1 MKPLLILAPMRSE
14 MEQYLPF
21 LHTQIPLGHRTLFE
35 GAVEGFPLAVL
46 NTGMG
51 LTNTVAALLAALPL
65 VKPCAVLSQGTAGGH
80 VDWLQ
85 VGDIV
90 CATKF
95 VYGDSRKGEEILPVE
110 TADGPVE
117 SIEAHPHFIALGKK
131 YNLPLG
137 PITSGYAWRT
147 DPTRLRAC
155 HEQTGSLCEEME
167 DAAAAQI
174 CREQGL
180 PHGSLRV
187 ISNNHLRAD
196 GDYDIATAAKLQNFI
211 LSCIKNGE
219 LHL

>member
-1 MKPLLILAPMRSE
+1 MRSE
-14 MEQYLPF
+14 MERYLPF
-21 LHTQIPLGHRTLFE
+21 LHQETTLGPRTLFQ

-51 LTNTVAALLAALPL
+51 LTNTVAGLLAALPL
-65 VKPCAVLSQGTAGGH
+65 VDPCAVLSQGTAGAH
-80 VDWLQ
+80 VDRLK

-95 VYGDSRKGEEILPVE
+95 IYGDSRKGEELLPVE
-110 TADGPVE
+110 TADGMVE
-117 SIEAHPHFIALGKK
+117 TIAAHPHFINVGEKH
-131 YNLPLG
+131 NLPLG

-147 DPTRLRAC
+147 DPAELSAC
-155 HEQTGSLCEEME
+155 HQTTGSLCEEME

-174 CREQGL
+174 CREWGV

-187 ISNNHLRAD
+187 ISNNHLRPD
-196 GDYDIATAAKLQNFI
+196 GAYDLSTAETLQTFI

>member
-1 MKPLLILAPMRSE
+1 MRSE
-14 MEQYLPF
+14 MDRYLPY
-21 LHTQIPLGHRTLFE
+21 LPQETSLGHRSLFQ
-35 GAVEGFPLAVL
+35 GSVEGFPLAVL

-65 VKPCAVLSQGTAGGH
+65 VNPCAVLSQGTAGAH
-80 VDWLQ
+80 VDWLK

-90 CATKF
+90 CATHF
-95 VYGDSRKGEEILPVE
+95 VYGDSRKGDQPLPVE
-110 TADGPVE
+110 TANGMVTKLP
-117 SIEAHPHFIALGKK
+117 AHPHFVALGEKHR
-131 YNLPLG
+131 LPLG
-137 PITSGYAWRT
+137 AITSGYAWRT
-147 DPTRLRAC
+147 EAEELHAC
-155 HEQTGSLCEEME
+155 HAQTGSLCEEME

-174 CREQGL
+174 CQEWGM

-196 GDYDIATAAKLQNFI
+196 GDYDIGSAAKLQNFI